1 MRISD
6 WSSDVCSSD
15 LTASGDLFGDSATP
29 RIALVGTSYSAN
41 PDWNFA
47 GALKQQ
53 LGEDLTNDAHDGVG
67 PFKPMD
73 NYLAGPDFAQA
84 PPHLVIWE
92 IPERY
97 LAISAQAAQA
107 SPPRPPQPPTNA
119 PPGPCFRCSSRNR

>member
-6 WSSDVCSSD
+6 WSSDVCSSNLGVTMSATD
-15 LTASGDLFGDSATP
+15 TLTPAHTEGTASGDLFGDSATP

-67 PFKPMD
+67 PFQPMD
-73 NYLAGPDFAQA
+73 NYLTRPDFAPA
-84 PPHLVIWE
+84 RPKLAHRRATGR
-92 IPERY
+92 ERVCHRGENTEDGGI
-97 LAISAQAAQA
+97 L
-107 SPPRPPQPPTNA
+107 
-119 PPGPCFRCSSRNR
+119 